1 MSGGP
6 LRTAHRNCSVSGRG
20 ATPTERGPLGGVGR
34 SMAQRDYILRL
45 IEQMGQM
52 LIELRNQ
59 ILGRAASPKDVA
71 DGLERVAAQ
80 TGIDLALARSAT
92 PETLQ
97 MLVAP
102 TGDVEPGRCWL
113 VAEMMA
119 VDGLEA
125 EMGGRDVDALA
136 AYERALA
143 LFSLIGPGG
152 AFLVGFP
159 EASERVEELED
170 RMRSLRRGY
179 FGTADPPP
187 PIRPVPPE

>member
-1 MSGGP
+1 
-6 LRTAHRNCSVSGRG
+6 
-20 ATPTERGPLGGVGR
+20 
-34 SMAQRDYILRL
+34 MAQRDYILRI
-45 IEQMGQM
+45 IEQMGQV

-59 ILGRAASPKDVA
+59 ILGRTASPKDVA

-80 TGIDLALARSAT
+80 TGIDLSLARSAT

-102 TGDVEPGRCWL
+102 TGEVEPGRCWL

-125 EMGGRDVDALA
+125 EMEQRDAEAVAS
-136 AYERALA
+136 YERALA
-143 LFSLIGPGG
+143 LFSLIEPGG

-159 EASERVEELED
+159 EASQRVAELED
-170 RMRSLRRGY
+170 RIRNLSRGNR
-179 FGTADPPP
+179 GAVDPTPRF
-187 PIRPVPPE
+187 RPVLPE

>member
-6 LRTAHRNCSVSGRG
+6 LRTAHRNCSVSGLG

-92 PETLQ
+92 SGPIRRGRTL
-97 MLVAP
+97 
-102 TGDVEPGRCWL
+102 
-113 VAEMMA
+113 
-119 VDGLEA
+119 
-125 EMGGRDVDALA
+125 
-136 AYERALA
+136 
-143 LFSLIGPGG
+143 
-152 AFLVGFP
+152 
-159 EASERVEELED
+159 
-170 RMRSLRRGY
+170 RSLRGSR
-179 FGTADPPP
+179 P
-187 PIRPVPPE
+187 RPVRPELRS

>member
-1 MSGGP
+1 
-6 LRTAHRNCSVSGRG
+6 
-20 ATPTERGPLGGVGR
+20 
-34 SMAQRDYILRL
+34 MAQRDYILRL

-52 LIELRNQ
+52 LIQLRNQ
-59 ILGRAASPKDVA
+59 ILGRTASPKAVA

-80 TGIDLALARSAT
+80 TGIDLTLARSAT

-119 VDGLEA
+119 VAGLEA
-125 EMGGRDVDALA
+125 EMQHRDAEAVAS
-136 AYERALA
+136 YERALA
-143 LFSLIGPGG
+143 LFSLIEPGG

-159 EASERVEELED
+159 EASERVAELEG
-170 RMRSLRRGY
+170 RIRSLGP
-179 FGTADPPP
+179 GGLGAAHPAPASPPLL
-187 PIRPVPPE
+187 PE